1 MLHYLVLNGSRIATY
16 GNQKKMARIYIIKKL
31 AYIKNLKMSTG
42 RRRNSKKLQKMVA
55 GGSKFYLSEG
65 IRKPDIILFLIKA
78 KTEEGFDSH
87 YDTSLIYYDTS
98 LIYKL

>member
-1 MLHYLVLNGSRIATY
+1 MLHYFQASILVTATY
-16 GNQKKMARIYIIKKL
+16 GSQKKMARIYIIKKL

-78 KTEEGFDSH
+78 KTEEGVISH
-87 YDTSLIYYDTS
+87 YDTSLIY
-98 LIYKL
+98 KL

>member
-1 MLHYLVLNGSRIATY
+1 MLHYFQASILVINIYGSQKILS
-16 GNQKKMARIYIIKKL
+16 QKKMGSIYIIKKL
-31 AYIKNLKMSTG
+31 AYIKNIKRSG

-78 KTEEGFDSH
+78 KTEEG
-87 YDTSLIYYDTS
+87 LIH
-98 LIYKL
+98 IMIQV